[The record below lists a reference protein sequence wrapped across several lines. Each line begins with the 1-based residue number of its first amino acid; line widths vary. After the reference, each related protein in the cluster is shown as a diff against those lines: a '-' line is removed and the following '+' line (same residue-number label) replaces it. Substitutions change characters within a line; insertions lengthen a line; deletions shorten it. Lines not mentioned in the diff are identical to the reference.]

1 MTVTKPYTSE
11 GSTLV
16 FAPTSEISAAFL
28 AQDLFSYG
36 EGQVIVTTAESPLS
50 QTVENKEGGYEVKRL
65 DLKSR

>member
-36 EGQVIVTTAESPLS
+36 EGQVIVTTAESPPCS
-50 QTVENKEGGYEVKRL
+50 NCREQGGRL
-65 DLKSR
+65 

>member
-11 GSTLV
+11 GSALV

-36 EGQVIVTTAESPLS
+36 EGTG
-50 QTVENKEGGYEVKRL
+50 NRDNGGIAPCSNCREQGGRL
-65 DLKSR
+65 